1 VLQRRAAAAAAAAA
15 SNDGP
20 HPQQQPAPHTASV
33 NDNTNTATS
42 IGTPKSFSEVAEQL
56 NARHRVSSSPNVV
69 ALSPMPPS
77 GGGERSHPSSGD
89 ELRRHSLLS
98 GGAGGELDDN
108 AHNHRRHSSADAF
121 GQLANPLRA
130 DREDGA
136 GASGT
141 DPVIH
146 RVRVVQSSHTSHLN
160 NLAHEF
166 PPSFFSPTLELNLTS
181 RLITFTGAILAGV

>member
-1 VLQRRAAAAAAAAA
+1 LSPTSPDSGVGLVSPVALVLQRRASAAAAAAAG
-15 SNDGP
+15 SNGGP

-33 NDNTNTATS
+33 NNNTNTATS
-42 IGTPKSFSEVAEQL
+42 IGTSKSLSEVAEQL
-56 NARHRVSSSPNVV
+56 NARHRASSSHNVL

-77 GGGERSHPSSGD
+77 RGGERSHRSSGD

-98 GGAGGELDDN
+98 GGAAAELDDN

-121 GQLANPLRA
+121 GQLANPLRG
-130 DREDGA
+130 DREGGA

-160 NLAHEF
+160 NH
-166 PPSFFSPTLELNLTS
+166 SSCS
-181 RLITFTGAILAGV
+181 